1 MVIKVSTLLAHNT
14 ELILDLAPT
23 LGGPLNTNNFPI
35 ENGINPVT
43 ITGNEYPLNNG
54 TAGQVLTT
62 NGTGILSW
70 QNTEASPLTLTGD
83 ITGSGIG
90 TVDTTLAT
98 VNGNIGTFGDAT
110 HVGSFT
116 VNNKGLITSASNIE
130 ISLTSSEII
139 TALGYTPYNAVNPA
153 GYISSAA
160 ISTLTDVTLSSLTTG
175 QVLEYNGTDWVNVTL
190 LPGGVTSFNTRTGP
204 VTLTSSDVTTALG
217 FTPGTGSVTS
227 VSVVT
232 ANGISG
238 SVATSTTTPAITL
251 TLGDITP
258 TSVAATGTI
267 TGSNLSGTNTGD
279 QTITLTGDV
288 TGSGTGSFVTT
299 LATVNPVPVTDSL
312 VKISVNGKGLVT
324 DTFPVTLNDLTN
336 ILGTYYLPES
346 GGTMYGTL
354 NMGGFTIQSLGTPVN
369 PDDAANKAYVD
380 AAVQILDVHA
390 SVQVATTVD
399 LNATYTNGTIDANGG
414 LGIGATLTNAGT
426 QAALIIDGYTVSPY
440 GPIALLGTITPGSGY
455 VNGHYT
461 NVPLSGNIGTGA
473 TANITVAGG
482 IVTLVTLDNP
492 GIGYVATGGVGAILT
507 LGTFASGGNGIL
519 TLGTLVPGGNYLPGT
534 YTGVPLTGGSGTG
547 AIATIVVNG
556 ATNVSSVTITSLGSG
571 YVNGDV
577 LSALSSYLGVVST
590 PYPFSIYVTTTS
602 TSSNVLSAT
611 NSTLGGGTGLGFNVL
626 ISTVGSGGSGSAL
639 STSNINLGGSG
650 SGFNIPIT
658 TVFGDRVLVKNQP
671 NQIQNGIYTV
681 TNTGSNSTNWILTR
695 AIDYNN
701 SILNQVIPGSFVFV
715 TNGTQANTGW
725 DEIGIGT
732 YAGGAIIIG
741 TDNIIFSQF
750 SGTGVLS
757 DIAGTGISLSNTTGN
772 VTITNTGVLSFQ
784 TSLSG
789 LTPTTATTGV
799 VTLAGVLG
807 ITSGGT
813 GQITKQ
819 AAFDALSPLVTA
831 GDILYYNGT
840 NNINLGIG
848 TAGQILTI
856 VSGEPT
862 WLNPAAQTLKLY
874 SENAST
880 YTPPFAAATNSVAIG
895 EGAQTEVGAIDSL
908 ALGNQSLARTQGEIV
923 QASGRFASTGDA
935 QAGRYLLR
943 SATINGSPTELFID
957 GTAGSVRLVLT
968 DDCTWTFKVTVTGH
982 RTDASDGHAGYTAA
996 GVIYRNA
1003 GVSTTAIQGS
1013 VQKSVLGESNPPW
1026 DINIAADPTNGS
1038 LRITVTGEA
1047 GKTIRWVALVET
1059 VEVTN

>member
-83 ITGSGIG
+83 ITGLGIG

-267 TGSNLSGTNTGD
+267 NGSNLSGTNTGD

-299 LATVNPVPVTDSL
+299 LATVNPDPVTDSL

-492 GIGYVATGGVGAILT
+492 GIGYVATGGAGAILT
-507 LGTFASGGNGIL
+507 LGAFASGGNGIL
-519 TLGTLVPGGNYLPGT
+519 TLGTLVPGGNYLPGL
-534 YTGVPLTGGSGTG
+534 YTDVPLTGGSGTG

-556 ATNVSSVTITSLGSG
+556 ETNVSSVTITTPGSD

-577 LSALSSYLGVVST
+577 LSASSTELGVVST
-590 PYPFSIYVTTTS
+590 PYPF
-602 TSSNVLSAT
+602 NVLV
-611 NSTLGGGTGLGFNVL
+611 STVSSGAYADGIYTGVPLTGGTG
-626 ISTVGSGGSGSAL
+626 SGAL
-639 STSNINLGGSG
+639 
-650 SGFNIPIT
+650 
-658 TVFGDRVLVKNQP
+658 
-671 NQIQNGIYTV
+671 
-681 TNTGSNSTNWILTR
+681 
-695 AIDYNN
+695 
-701 SILNQVIPGSFVFV
+701 
-715 TNGTQANTGW
+715 
-725 DEIGIGT
+725 
-732 YAGGAIIIG
+732 
-741 TDNIIFSQF
+741 
-750 SGTGVLS
+750 
-757 DIAGTGISLSNTTGN
+757 
-772 VTITNTGVLSFQ
+772 
-784 TSLSG
+784 
-789 LTPTTATTGV
+789 AT
-799 VTLAGVLG
+799 
-807 ITSGGT
+807 
-813 GQITKQ
+813 
-819 AAFDALSPLVTA
+819 
-831 GDILYYNGT
+831 
-840 NNINLGIG
+840 
-848 TAGQILTI
+848 
-856 VSGEPT
+856 
-862 WLNPAAQTLKLY
+862 
-874 SENAST
+874 
-880 YTPPFAAATNSVAIG
+880 
-895 EGAQTEVGAIDSL
+895 
-908 ALGNQSLARTQGEIV
+908 
-923 QASGRFASTGDA
+923 
-935 QAGRYLLR
+935 
-943 SATINGSPTELFID
+943 
-957 GTAGSVRLVLT
+957 
-968 DDCTWTFKVTVTGH
+968 VTVTGGKIISIVLTNGGTNYILH
-982 RTDASDGHAGYTAA
+982 SGAGILTHSLYINGLLNNTNTNANQIA
-996 GVIYRNA
+996 GVPTLIYINGYP
-1003 GVSTTAIQGS
+1003 GVSTQAGYESNTTAIDDYYYYNRIMPAAEVITLYEASGQRDGIVYGLVARYNFNELPVGQTVIS
-1013 VQKSVLGESNPPW
+1013 CKDFSGNGNTLTMTTVGTGVSPVYAIDWSNEDTRPPLG
-1026 DINIAADPTNGS
+1026 
-1038 LRITVTGEA
+1038 
-1047 GKTIRWVALVET
+1047 
-1059 VEVTN
+1059 